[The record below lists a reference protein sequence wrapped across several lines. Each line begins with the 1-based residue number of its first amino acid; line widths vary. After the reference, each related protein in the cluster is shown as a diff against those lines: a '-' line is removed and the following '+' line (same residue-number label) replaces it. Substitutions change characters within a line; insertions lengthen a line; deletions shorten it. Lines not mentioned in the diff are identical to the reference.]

1 MVASCLLEALL
12 MFPQKLESRIGHQR
26 WPYLRVILSFSTISL
41 ILVQCASGAIHGG
54 LMFTRSIT
62 NASTKVR
69 KQRYKGKINW
79 PPEEAIFASNSELVF
94 QLHL

>member
-41 ILVQCASGAIHGG
+41 IQCAS
-54 LMFTRSIT
+54 LL
-62 NASTKVR
+62 
-69 KQRYKGKINW
+69 QNW
-79 PPEEAIFASNSELVF
+79 SPEVAIFASNFEFFNDIFNLSSVCKRSNSWWP
-94 QLHL
+94 HVY